1 MWPIVLLLAPLT
13 GCLIP
18 LASDLG
24 LAHSYLNHH
33 HLFKPVLPE
42 LPTDAQT
49 AGDPEQPV
57 VPTTAKRADEETT
70 RGNCQ

>member
-1 MWPIVLLLAPLT
+1 MWSIVLLLAPLT

-42 LPTDAQT
+42 LPADAQT
-49 AGDPEQPV
+49 AGDSDQPV
-57 VPTTAKRADEETT
+57 VPTTAERADEEIK
-70 RGNCQ
+70 RGNYL